1 MTSSRSAADWAD
13 RVTLGTAQLAAGYG
27 ATRQFP
33 NAPNA
38 DAAAELLA
46 TAATLGIRRLDTAP
60 DYGDAERLLGT
71 GGLDGWE
78 VDTKLPGLPDELVAA
93 PASSIESWVRRRI
106 ETSLE
111 NLHIDHVTTL
121 VLHRPAV
128 LRGPVGGSVL
138 DALQAVRD
146 DGLIRSVGVSVYGPD
161 EALELIGTDAGD
173 LIEVVQAP
181 VSVVDRRML
190 ATAVCDDLRAAGMA
204 LHARSVYLQGLL
216 LTPPDRR
223 PGWARSFDGPLA
235 SWDGWIA
242 RQEPDAA
249 LAASFG
255 YVVGHPQVARVVI
268 GVEGVAQ
275 LQQLDATMRGTLA
288 DLRERIPND
297 VIVRDLDVID
307 PRRWEQ
313 SR

>member
-1 MTSSRSAADWAD
+1 MTSSRSTADWAG

-27 ATRQFP
+27 ATRH
-33 NAPNA
+33 APHA
-38 DAAAELLA
+38 PDREAVAELLD

-71 GGLDGWE
+71 VGLDGWE
-78 VDTKLPGLPDELVAA
+78 VDTKLPGLPDELTDA
-93 PASSIESWVRRRI
+93 PSGSIESWVRRRI

-111 NLHIDHVTTL
+111 ALGVGHVTTL

-128 LRGPVGGSVL
+128 LTGPAAEHVL
-138 DALQAVRD
+138 DALRAVRD
-146 DGLIRSVGVSVYGPD
+146 DGLIRSFGVSVYGPD
-161 EALELIGTDAGD
+161 EALELIDTGAGE

-190 ATAVCDDLRAAGMA
+190 ATVVSDHLRAAGVA

-216 LTPPDRR
+216 LIPPHRR

-242 RQEPDAA
+242 RQEPGAA
-249 LAASFG
+249 LAVSLG
-255 YVVGHPQVARVVI
+255 SVVGHPQVARVVI
-268 GVEGVAQ
+268 GVEDAAQ
-275 LQQLDATMRGTLA
+275 LRQIDATMRGTLA
-288 DLRERIPND
+288 DLHERIPDD
-297 VIVRDLDVID
+297 VVVHDLGVIE
-307 PRRWEQ
+307 PRRWDQ
-313 SR
+313 GS

>member
-1 MTSSRSAADWAD
+1 MTPSRSTADWAD

-27 ATRQFP
+27 ATRQFM

-38 DAAAELLA
+38 DAVAELLA

-78 VDTKLPGLPDELVAA
+78 VDTKLPGLPDELAAA
-93 PASSIESWVRRRI
+93 PSGRIGSWVRRRI

-121 VLHRPAV
+121 VLHRPEV
-128 LRGPVGGSVL
+128 LRGPAGESVL

-146 DGLIRSVGVSVYGPD
+146 DGLIRTVGVSVYGPD
-161 EALELIGTDAGD
+161 EALQLIDTDAGY

-190 ATAVCDDLRAAGMA
+190 ATAVSDDLRVAGMA

-216 LTPPDRR
+216 LTSPDRR

-242 RQEPDAA
+242 RQKPDAA
-249 LAASFG
+249 LAASLG
-255 YVVGHPQVARVVI
+255 YVVGHPRVARVVI
-268 GVEGVAQ
+268 GVEDAAQ
-275 LQQLDATMRGTLA
+275 LQQINATMRGMLG
-288 DLRERIPND
+288 DLHERIPEAVVVHD
-297 VIVRDLDVID
+297 PDVID
-307 PRRWEQ
+307 PRRW
-313 SR
+313 RHR